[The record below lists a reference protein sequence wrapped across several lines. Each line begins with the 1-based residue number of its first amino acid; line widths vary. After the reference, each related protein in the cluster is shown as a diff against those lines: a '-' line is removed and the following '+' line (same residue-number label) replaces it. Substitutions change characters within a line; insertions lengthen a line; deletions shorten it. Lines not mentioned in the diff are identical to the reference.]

1 MLFVHS
7 YHHKTFSL
15 RKNLSSVKKI
25 TAPRKQEPRG
35 LPLAE
40 LKLFHRKKTK
50 EAHVEEKATQEGIQA
65 SEEKHTE
72 LETRGKPK
80 EAAIKEYNETIY
92 SKGFAQK
99 QPTTP
104 SPQKTQPLRRT
115 TWENAEIIEQHI
127 DSMRVPQSGS
137 TTSFTQTEIDVE
149 KKVDFIL
156 LKKKKVDDRETL

>member
-1 MLFVHS
+1 MLFVYL

-15 RKNLSSVKKI
+15 RKTLSSVKKI

-35 LPLAE
+35 LPLAK

-50 EAHVEEKATQEGIQA
+50 EAHVEETATQEEIQA
-65 SEEKHTE
+65 PEEKHTE
-72 LETRGKPK
+72 LKTREKPK
-80 EAAIKEYNETIY
+80 ESASKEYNETIY

-99 QPTTP
+99 QPTIS
-104 SPQKTQPLRRT
+104 SPQKKQPLRRT
-115 TWENAEIIEQHI
+115 SWENAEIIEQNI
-127 DSMRVPQSGS
+127 DSMRVPQAGS

>member
-1 MLFVHS
+1 MLFVHL

-15 RKNLSSVKKI
+15 RKTLSSVKKI

-35 LPLAE
+35 LPLAK

-50 EAHVEEKATQEGIQA
+50 EAHVEETVTQEEIQA

-80 EAAIKEYNETIY
+80 ESSSKEYNKTIY
-92 SKGFAQK
+92 SKGFVQK
-99 QPTTP
+99 QLTTS

-115 TWENAEIIEQHI
+115 TWENVDTIEQNI

-137 TTSFTQTEIDVE
+137 TTSLNQIEIDVE

-156 LKKKKVDDRETL
+156 LKKKKVDHRETL

>member
-1 MLFVHS
+1 MT
-7 YHHKTFSL
+7 K
-15 RKNLSSVKKI
+15 
-25 TAPRKQEPRG
+25 
-35 LPLAE
+35 

-50 EAHVEEKATQEGIQA
+50 EAHVEETETQEEIQA

-72 LETRGKPK
+72 LKTREKPK
-80 EAAIKEYNETIY
+80 ESASKEYNETIY
-92 SKGFAQK
+92 SKGFTQK
-99 QPTTP
+99 QPTIS

-115 TWENAEIIEQHI
+115 SWENAEIIEQNI